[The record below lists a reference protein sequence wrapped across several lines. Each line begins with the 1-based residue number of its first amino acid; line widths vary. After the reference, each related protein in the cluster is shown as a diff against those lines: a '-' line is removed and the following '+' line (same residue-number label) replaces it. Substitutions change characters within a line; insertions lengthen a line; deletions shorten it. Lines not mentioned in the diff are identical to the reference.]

1 MRKQTMLR
9 HTLLAAALAAA
20 VPLSFAQPVS
30 PGSSLGSSGSTIGA
44 PGSTL
49 GNPGTPGQSTGSPQ
63 VPSTGSIS
71 RPGDTRLPG
80 SDTTPGLST
89 LPSIGERDRE
99 RDNAS
104 SGATRPPFGM
114 SGTAPRPS
122 SPGCVPGSIS
132 NPC

>member
-1 MRKQTMLR
+1 MLK
-9 HTLLAAALAAA
+9 TTLIAALLAAAPAC
-20 VPLSFAQPVS
+20 FAQSAPNA
-30 PGSSLGSSGSTIGA
+30 PGSALGSSGSTLGA

-49 GNPGTPGQSTGSPQ
+49 GTPATPGQSTGSPQ
-63 VPSTGSIS
+63 VPSTGSIA

-89 LPSIGERDRE
+89 LPGVNDRDR
-99 RDNAS
+99 DSAS

-114 SGTAPRPS
+114 TGTSPRPS
-122 SPGCVPGSIS
+122 TPGCVPGSLS